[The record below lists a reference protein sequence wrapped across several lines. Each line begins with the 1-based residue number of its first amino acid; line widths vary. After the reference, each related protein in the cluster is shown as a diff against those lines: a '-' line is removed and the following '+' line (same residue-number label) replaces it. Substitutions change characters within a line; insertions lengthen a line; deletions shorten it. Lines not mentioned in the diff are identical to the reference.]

1 MGWLNN
7 QLQNCMLYRRILVL
21 ITLTYIWHSTYD
33 SKALAIY
40 AMDKAIE
47 WHGIVA
53 ILGAYTGLPLAAMG
67 YLFHKY
73 DKARTEK

>member
-1 MGWLNN
+1 MKWLSVQFKEN
-7 QLQNCMLYRRILVL
+7 MLYRKILLL
-21 ITLTYIWHSTYD
+21 ITMAYIWHSTYD

-40 AMDKAIE
+40 AIDKAIE

-73 DKARTEK
+73 DKSRKEQ